1 VTDDQFHPTPD
12 RLEAFVEGSLS
23 EADRAV
29 LESHLI
35 TCSRCQMEVEEWRAL
50 FGLLASLPQIEP
62 AADFAD
68 RVMSRVR
75 VRRPWTVRVA
85 ALITRLLPGT
95 TTGWAVL
102 TSLLALPVVIIGS
115 VFAWIVSHPGVTPSM
130 LLLFMRDR
138 AWDAVL
144 SLAGQAA
151 GSLMETGIAL
161 WILQRAEDLI
171 ESGALSHVGI
181 AAAVFGTLTIVSTWI
196 LYQNLFRTPTR
207 EARYVSSYSF

>member
-1 VTDDQFHPTPD
+1 TFSLIIREVLPVVFFFQAEDGIRGFHVTGVQTC
-12 RLEAFVEGSLS
+12 AFRSSLS

-138 AWDAVL
+138 AWD
-144 SLAGQAA
+144 
-151 GSLMETGIAL
+151 
-161 WILQRAEDLI
+161 
-171 ESGALSHVGI
+171 
-181 AAAVFGTLTIVSTWI
+181 
-196 LYQNLFRTPTR
+196 
-207 EARYVSSYSF
+207 